1 MKQALT
7 NLLQDL
13 RYALR
18 QLRKSPGFT
27 LTAVITLALGI
38 GANTAIFTLVHGILL
53 RRLPVADPS
62 RLYRIGDT
70 DNCCVNGG
78 FVSES
83 GDFDIFSYDLFLQLK
98 KSAPEFE
105 QLSAVQAGNWQWS
118 VRRGNTLS
126 KELHGEFVT
135 GNFFSMFGVAPYM
148 GRVFTESDDTPS
160 ASPTVVLSYRT
171 WQNEFA
177 ADPWIVGST
186 ISIQTK
192 PFTVIGI
199 APAGFF
205 GDRVTDIPADMWMPV
220 NMEPYSRGNSSIF
233 THQDSNWLY
242 AIGRVRP
249 GTDIGALQA
258 KLSQALRSWLSTRP
272 VYTDNGGS
280 TVIPKQHVVIVP
292 AGGGIQNLQQEAGL
306 GLKMLMVLSSFVLL
320 IACANIANLLLA
332 RGTARRADIAIRM
345 AMGAGRARVIRQIV
359 TESVVLGCIG
369 GIAGLAVAY
378 ASTHIILSAAF
389 PEARNMPIDA
399 SPSWLVLG
407 FAFMVSL
414 ITGILFGLAP
424 AWLSSHAQP
433 AEVLRGSNR
442 SVRDRASLPQMALVV
457 IQAAMSLVLI
467 AGAILLTRSLT
478 NLEHQDFGIATN
490 NRYVLHFDPS
500 GAGYTAERAPGLY
513 RQLDERFG
521 SLPGVTNIGMALY
534 SPLEGDN
541 WGECVIPQGHPA
553 PGPNDRCGSTWDR
566 VSPGFLASMGVP
578 VVRGRDLSARDT
590 STSPFVAVVNE
601 TFVKKFFPK
610 QDPVGQH
617 FGIDFP
623 QYSGTFEIVGVYRDF
638 KMNNPRDPVR
648 PVFLR
653 PLAQV
658 YTGYKEAPLITGET
672 QSMLI
677 NSMVINFRSPQ
688 PNAEELIRR
697 TLASVDPNLTIMD
710 LRSLD
715 AQVAG
720 NFNQDRLIAQLTS
733 LFGILALIIAS
744 VGLYGVMSYFVAR
757 RTGEIGIRMALGA
770 TRNSV
775 ITMVFRSA
783 LFQVVLGFAL
793 GIPAALFAGHLMASQ
808 LYGVSAYDPLSLTE
822 ATGVLA
828 LCAIIAVFVPARRA
842 ASIEPMRALRI
853 E

>member
-220 NMEPYSRGNSSIF
+220 NMEPYARGNSSIF

-249 GTDIGALQA
+249 GTNIGALQA

-332 RGTARRADIAIRM
+332 RGTARRADVAIRM